1 MQKPILPKGTRDFN
15 SEELYKRNYII
26 NIIKDNFL
34 RFGFNPIETPSF
46 ERSETLLGKYGQEG
60 ERLIF
65 KILKSGDFLKDTN
78 VDEIKELKYSDLSP
92 KIVDKALR
100 YDLTVP
106 FARYVVQNQNNI
118 TIPFKR
124 YQIQNVWRADR
135 PQKGRF
141 REFLQCDA
149 DVIGSKSLMQE
160 IDFISLFDSVFSDLK
175 LSGCQIKI
183 NTRKLLIAIC
193 DIFDCQDKFTTL
205 TNQLDKLDKLDNEV
219 VKTNLI
225 KAGFKQNVVNS
236 IFDVIELSKNFTDNL
251 ELLKSYFKSSEI
263 GTEGISDIEYIF
275 KYFSKNNLIKSEL
288 IFDIGL
294 ARGIDYYTGV
304 IFEVTPPK
312 NISMGSIAGGGRYDD
327 LTEIFGLKNMSGIG
341 ISFGLDR
348 LFLIIEELNLFPET
362 PINSVKVLILNFGN
376 DFSYDLIQIANS
388 LRKNNIN
395 TEFYPD
401 SVSLKKQLNYANKNM
416 IPYVLFYGEEEK
428 ENLYFNL
435 KDMNSGNQQKLSKDQ
450 LLKVL
455 VENYLVQFIPFK
467 NHIYSKKKTVR
478 LNYLVTVLLFSSET
492 EI

>member
-193 DIFDCQDKFTTL
+193 DIFDCQDKFTAL

-312 NISMGSIAGGGRYDD
+312 NISMGSLAGGGRYDD

-348 LFLIIEELNLFPET
+348 LFLIVEELNLFPET

-376 DFSYDLIQIANS
+376 SFSYDLIQIANS

-455 VENYLVQFIPFK
+455 VEN
-467 NHIYSKKKTVR
+467 
-478 LNYLVTVLLFSSET
+478 
-492 EI
+492 

>member
-219 VKTNLI
+219 VKANLL
-225 KAGFKQNVVNS
+225 KADFNQNVVNS

-263 GTEGISDIEYIF
+263 GKEGISDIEYIF

-312 NISMGSIAGGGRYDD
+312 NINMGSLAGGGRYDD

-376 DFSYDLIQIANS
+376 SFSYDLIQIANS
-388 LRKNNIN
+388 LRKNKIN

-435 KDMNSGNQQKLSKDQ
+435 KDMNSGNQQKLTKDQ

-455 VENYLVQFIPFK
+455 VEN
-467 NHIYSKKKTVR
+467 
-478 LNYLVTVLLFSSET
+478 
-492 EI
+492 

>member
-65 KILKSGDFLKDTN
+65 KILKSGDFLKDISL
-78 VDEIKELKYSDLSP
+78 DEVKEIKYSDFSP

-106 FARYVVQNQNNI
+106 FARYVVQNQNKI

-175 LSGCQIKI
+175 LSRCQIKI

-193 DIFDCQDKFTTL
+193 DIFDCQDKFTAL

-219 VKTNLI
+219 VKANLI
-225 KAGFKQNVVNS
+225 KADFKPNVVNS
-236 IFDVIELSKNFTDNL
+236 IFDVIELSKNFTENL
-251 ELLKSYFKSSEI
+251 ESLKSYFKSSEI

-294 ARGIDYYTGV
+294 ARGIDYYTGL

-312 NISMGSIAGGGRYDD
+312 NISMGSLAGGGRYDN

-348 LFLIIEELNLFPET
+348 LFLIIEELDLFPET

-376 DFSYDLIQIANS
+376 SFSYDLIQIANS
-388 LRKNNIN
+388 LRKSNIN

-416 IPYVLFYGEEEK
+416 IPYVIFYGEEEK
-428 ENLYFNL
+428 EKVYFNL

-455 VENYLVQFIPFK
+455 VEN
-467 NHIYSKKKTVR
+467 
-478 LNYLVTVLLFSSET
+478 
-492 EI
+492 

>member
-46 ERSETLLGKYGQEG
+46 ERSETLFGKYGQQG

-78 VDEIKELKYSDLSP
+78 VDEKKELKYSDLSP

-193 DIFDCQDKFTTL
+193 DIFDCQDKFTAL
-205 TNQLDKLDKLDNEV
+205 TNQLDKLDKLDDEV
-219 VKTNLI
+219 VKANLT
-225 KAGFKQNVVNS
+225 KADFKSNVVNS

-251 ELLKSYFKSSEI
+251 ELLKSYFESSEI

-304 IFEVTPPK
+304 IFEVIPPK
-312 NISMGSIAGGGRYDD
+312 NISMGSLAGGGRYDD

-348 LFLIIEELNLFPET
+348 LFLVIEELNLFPET

-376 DFSYDLIQIANS
+376 SFSYDLIQIANS
-388 LRKNNIN
+388 LRNSNIN

-428 ENLYFNL
+428 ENLCFNL

-455 VENYLVQFIPFK
+455 VEN
-467 NHIYSKKKTVR
+467 
-478 LNYLVTVLLFSSET
+478 
-492 EI
+492 

>member
-160 IDFISLFDSVFSDLK
+160 IDFISLFDSIFSDLK

-193 DIFDCQDKFTTL
+193 DIFDCQDKFTAL

-263 GTEGISDIEYIF
+263 GKEGISDIEYIF

-312 NISMGSIAGGGRYDD
+312 NISMGSLAGGGRYDD
-327 LTEIFGLKNMSGIG
+327 LTEIFGLNNMSGIG

-348 LFLIIEELNLFPET
+348 LFLVIEELNLFPEI

-376 DFSYDLIQIANS
+376 SFSYDLIQIANS
-388 LRKNNIN
+388 LRKSNIN

-455 VENYLVQFIPFK
+455 VEN
-467 NHIYSKKKTVR
+467 
-478 LNYLVTVLLFSSET
+478 
-492 EI
+492 

>member
-26 NIIKDNFL
+26 NIIKDNFS

-46 ERSETLLGKYGQEG
+46 ERSETLLGKYGQQG

-78 VDEIKELKYSDLSP
+78 VDKIKELKYSDLSP

-124 YQIQNVWRADR
+124 YQIQNVWRADK

-193 DIFDCQDKFTTL
+193 DIFDCQDKFTAL

-219 VKTNLI
+219 VKAKLI
-225 KAGFKQNVVNS
+225 KADFKPNVVNS

-251 ELLKSYFKSSEI
+251 ELLKSYFESSEI

-304 IFEVTPPK
+304 IFEVIPPK
-312 NISMGSIAGGGRYDD
+312 NISMGSLAGGGRYDD

-348 LFLIIEELNLFPET
+348 LFLVIEELNLFPET

-376 DFSYDLIQIANS
+376 SFSYDLIQIANS
-388 LRKNNIN
+388 LRNSNIN

-428 ENLYFNL
+428 ENLCFNL
-435 KDMNSGNQQKLSKDQ
+435 KDMNSGNQQKLSKDE

-455 VENYLVQFIPFK
+455 VEN
-467 NHIYSKKKTVR
+467 
-478 LNYLVTVLLFSSET
+478 
-492 EI
+492 

>member
-193 DIFDCQDKFTTL
+193 DIFDCQDKFTAL

-348 LFLIIEELNLFPET
+348 LYLVIEELNLFPET

-388 LRKNNIN
+388 LRKSNIN

-455 VENYLVQFIPFK
+455 VEN
-467 NHIYSKKKTVR
+467 
-478 LNYLVTVLLFSSET
+478 
-492 EI
+492 

>member
-193 DIFDCQDKFTTL
+193 DIFDCQDKFTAL

-312 NISMGSIAGGGRYDD
+312 NISMGSLAGGGRYDD

-348 LFLIIEELNLFPET
+348 LFLVIEELNLFPET

-376 DFSYDLIQIANS
+376 DFSYDLVQIANS
-388 LRKNNIN
+388 LRKSNIN

-435 KDMNSGNQQKLSKDQ
+435 RDMNSGNQQKLSKDQ

-455 VENYLVQFIPFK
+455 LEN
-467 NHIYSKKKTVR
+467 
-478 LNYLVTVLLFSSET
+478 
-492 EI
+492 

>member
-78 VDEIKELKYSDLSP
+78 LDEIKELKYSDLSP

-193 DIFDCQDKFTTL
+193 DIFDCQDKFTAL

-388 LRKNNIN
+388 LRKSNIN

-455 VENYLVQFIPFK
+455 VEN
-467 NHIYSKKKTVR
+467 
-478 LNYLVTVLLFSSET
+478 
-492 EI
+492 

>member
-288 IFDIGL
+288 IFDIAL

-455 VENYLVQFIPFK
+455 VEN
-467 NHIYSKKKTVR
+467 
-478 LNYLVTVLLFSSET
+478 
-492 EI
+492 

>member
-183 NTRKLLIAIC
+183 NTRKLLVAIC
-193 DIFDCQDKFTTL
+193 DIFDCQDKFTAL

-219 VKTNLI
+219 VKANLI

-312 NISMGSIAGGGRYDD
+312 NISMGSLAGGGRYDD
-327 LTEIFGLKNMSGIG
+327 LTKIFGLKNMSGIG

-362 PINSVKVLILNFGN
+362 PINSIKVLILNFGN

-388 LRKNNIN
+388 LRKSNIN

-455 VENYLVQFIPFK
+455 VEN
-467 NHIYSKKKTVR
+467 
-478 LNYLVTVLLFSSET
+478 
-492 EI
+492 

>member
-15 SEELYKRNYII
+15 SEELYKRNYLI

-118 TIPFKR
+118 TVPFKR

-193 DIFDCQDKFTTL
+193 DIFDCQDKFTAL

-263 GTEGISDIEYIF
+263 GKEGISDIEYIF
-275 KYFSKNNLIKSEL
+275 KYFSKNKLIKSEL

-312 NISMGSIAGGGRYDD
+312 NINMGSLAGGGRYDD

-348 LFLIIEELNLFPET
+348 LFLIVEELNLFPET
-362 PINSVKVLILNFGN
+362 PISSVKVLILNFGN
-376 DFSYDLIQIANS
+376 SFSYDLIQIADS

-455 VENYLVQFIPFK
+455 LEN
-467 NHIYSKKKTVR
+467 
-478 LNYLVTVLLFSSET
+478 
-492 EI
+492 

>member
-193 DIFDCQDKFTTL
+193 DIFDCQDKFTAL

-288 IFDIGL
+288 TFDIGL

-312 NISMGSIAGGGRYDD
+312 NISMGSLAGGGRYDD

-388 LRKNNIN
+388 LRKSNIN

-401 SVSLKKQLNYANKNM
+401 SISLKKQLNYANKNM

-455 VENYLVQFIPFK
+455 VEN
-467 NHIYSKKKTVR
+467 
-478 LNYLVTVLLFSSET
+478 
-492 EI
+492 